1 MQNERKIPVHVA
13 IIMDGN
19 GRWAKKRGLPRTAG
33 HAQGA
38 RVVEQI
44 LEDADHMGIRYL
56 TVYAFSTENWSR
68 PDSEVKALMNLLRTY
83 MKTSLAKCARNNV
96 RIRVIGDKSRLD
108 SDLQASI
115 ANLEKET
122 ASNTGIGF
130 QIAINYGSRD
140 EIVRALRKAAQRV
153 KDSEL
158 NPEDITEDM
167 ISDGL
172 DTAGIPDPDLLIRTG
187 GEERI
192 SNFLLWQKRTQI
204 RRSDLM
210 KERVISGVVIAALIV
225 GAGLLGGFPL
235 AVLIMVCSMIG
246 FQELARATAVLNSG
260 EKVNALTG
268 TMLVMTAVYYVGLMI
283 FQARWGS
290 VPDQLVL
297 ASDFFTTV
305 VIIAAFLGIMTVY
318 VLTFPKFRSEQ
329 VMAAFFSFVY
339 APILMAFVYRSRTL
353 PYGIF
358 MYALVFVCSSVCD
371 TCALAAGMM
380 FGKHKMAPV
389 LSPKKTKEG
398 AVGGLLGSAVCSVIL
413 AYILRAM
420 DPGADYRI
428 QFLIIGVCGAL
439 ISMIGDLAAS
449 AIKRNHDIKD
459 YGNLIPGHGGIMD
472 RFDSIIF
479 TAPLIYILGVILMG
493 TAAL

>member
-1 MQNERKIPVHVA
+1 LQNERKIPVHVA

-192 SNFLLWQKRTQI
+192 SNFLLWQTAYSELYFCDAAWPDFNKAELEKAVDAFNNRE
-204 RRSDLM
+204 RR
-210 KERVISGVVIAALIV
+210 
-225 GAGLLGGFPL
+225 
-235 AVLIMVCSMIG
+235 
-246 FQELARATAVLNSG
+246 
-260 EKVNALTG
+260 
-268 TMLVMTAVYYVGLMI
+268 Y
-283 FQARWGS
+283 
-290 VPDQLVL
+290 
-297 ASDFFTTV
+297 
-305 VIIAAFLGIMTVY
+305 
-318 VLTFPKFRSEQ
+318 
-329 VMAAFFSFVY
+329 
-339 APILMAFVYRSRTL
+339 
-353 PYGIF
+353 
-358 MYALVFVCSSVCD
+358 
-371 TCALAAGMM
+371 
-380 FGKHKMAPV
+380 
-389 LSPKKTKEG
+389 
-398 AVGGLLGSAVCSVIL
+398 GGL
-413 AYILRAM
+413 
-420 DPGADYRI
+420 
-428 QFLIIGVCGAL
+428 
-439 ISMIGDLAAS
+439 IS
-449 AIKRNHDIKD
+449 
-459 YGNLIPGHGGIMD
+459 
-472 RFDSIIF
+472 
-479 TAPLIYILGVILMG
+479 
-493 TAAL
+493 

>member
-1 MQNERKIPVHVA
+1 MQNEQKIPVHVA

-140 EIVRALRKAAQRV
+140 EIVRAVRKAAQKV
-153 KDSEL
+153 KNSEMD
-158 NPEDITEDM
+158 PEDITIDM
-167 ISDGL
+167 ISDEL

-192 SNFLLWQKRTQI
+192 SNFLLWQTAYSELYFCDAAWPDFNKAELEKAVDAFNNRE
-204 RRSDLM
+204 RR
-210 KERVISGVVIAALIV
+210 
-225 GAGLLGGFPL
+225 
-235 AVLIMVCSMIG
+235 
-246 FQELARATAVLNSG
+246 
-260 EKVNALTG
+260 
-268 TMLVMTAVYYVGLMI
+268 Y
-283 FQARWGS
+283 
-290 VPDQLVL
+290 
-297 ASDFFTTV
+297 
-305 VIIAAFLGIMTVY
+305 
-318 VLTFPKFRSEQ
+318 
-329 VMAAFFSFVY
+329 
-339 APILMAFVYRSRTL
+339 
-353 PYGIF
+353 
-358 MYALVFVCSSVCD
+358 
-371 TCALAAGMM
+371 
-380 FGKHKMAPV
+380 
-389 LSPKKTKEG
+389 
-398 AVGGLLGSAVCSVIL
+398 GGL
-413 AYILRAM
+413 
-420 DPGADYRI
+420 
-428 QFLIIGVCGAL
+428 
-439 ISMIGDLAAS
+439 IS
-449 AIKRNHDIKD
+449 
-459 YGNLIPGHGGIMD
+459 
-472 RFDSIIF
+472 
-479 TAPLIYILGVILMG
+479 
-493 TAAL
+493 

>member
-1 MQNERKIPVHVA
+1 
-13 IIMDGN
+13 MDGN

-140 EIVRALRKAAQRV
+140 EIIRAVRKAAQKV

-167 ISDGL
+167 ISDEL

-187 GEERI
+187 GEQRI
-192 SNFLLWQKRTQI
+192 SNFLLWQTAYSELYFCDAAWPDFNKAELEKAVDAFNNRE
-204 RRSDLM
+204 RR
-210 KERVISGVVIAALIV
+210 
-225 GAGLLGGFPL
+225 
-235 AVLIMVCSMIG
+235 
-246 FQELARATAVLNSG
+246 
-260 EKVNALTG
+260 
-268 TMLVMTAVYYVGLMI
+268 Y
-283 FQARWGS
+283 
-290 VPDQLVL
+290 
-297 ASDFFTTV
+297 
-305 VIIAAFLGIMTVY
+305 
-318 VLTFPKFRSEQ
+318 
-329 VMAAFFSFVY
+329 
-339 APILMAFVYRSRTL
+339 
-353 PYGIF
+353 
-358 MYALVFVCSSVCD
+358 
-371 TCALAAGMM
+371 
-380 FGKHKMAPV
+380 
-389 LSPKKTKEG
+389 
-398 AVGGLLGSAVCSVIL
+398 GGL
-413 AYILRAM
+413 
-420 DPGADYRI
+420 
-428 QFLIIGVCGAL
+428 
-439 ISMIGDLAAS
+439 IS
-449 AIKRNHDIKD
+449 
-459 YGNLIPGHGGIMD
+459 
-472 RFDSIIF
+472 
-479 TAPLIYILGVILMG
+479 
-493 TAAL
+493 

>member
-1 MQNERKIPVHVA
+1 
-13 IIMDGN
+13 MDGN

-192 SNFLLWQKRTQI
+192 SNFLLWQTAYSELYFCDAAWPDFNKAELEKAIDAFNNRE
-204 RRSDLM
+204 RR
-210 KERVISGVVIAALIV
+210 
-225 GAGLLGGFPL
+225 
-235 AVLIMVCSMIG
+235 
-246 FQELARATAVLNSG
+246 
-260 EKVNALTG
+260 
-268 TMLVMTAVYYVGLMI
+268 Y
-283 FQARWGS
+283 
-290 VPDQLVL
+290 
-297 ASDFFTTV
+297 
-305 VIIAAFLGIMTVY
+305 
-318 VLTFPKFRSEQ
+318 
-329 VMAAFFSFVY
+329 
-339 APILMAFVYRSRTL
+339 
-353 PYGIF
+353 
-358 MYALVFVCSSVCD
+358 
-371 TCALAAGMM
+371 
-380 FGKHKMAPV
+380 
-389 LSPKKTKEG
+389 
-398 AVGGLLGSAVCSVIL
+398 GGL
-413 AYILRAM
+413 
-420 DPGADYRI
+420 
-428 QFLIIGVCGAL
+428 
-439 ISMIGDLAAS
+439 IS
-449 AIKRNHDIKD
+449 
-459 YGNLIPGHGGIMD
+459 
-472 RFDSIIF
+472 
-479 TAPLIYILGVILMG
+479 
-493 TAAL
+493 